1 MKAEFA
7 RILGRKNAV
16 REMSE
21 TFSQNWVEK
30 ILAFAETQHIPKDV
44 VATMKDALSENPSK
58 KKGNFYCKIIFCIC
72 QLLVGSLH
80 NVYIHY

>member
-1 MKAEFA
+1 M
-7 RILGRKNAV
+7 

-30 ILAFAETQHIPKDV
+30 VLVFAETQHIAKDV

-58 KKGNFYCKIIFCIC
+58 KKR
-72 QLLVGSLH
+72 
-80 NVYIHY
+80 